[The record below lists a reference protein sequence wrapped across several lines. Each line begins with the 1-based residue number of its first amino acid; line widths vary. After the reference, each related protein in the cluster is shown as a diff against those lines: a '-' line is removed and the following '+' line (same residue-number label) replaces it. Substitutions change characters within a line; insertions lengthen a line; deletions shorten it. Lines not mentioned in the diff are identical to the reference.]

1 MIAIRHT
8 GIYVND
14 ICRLEEFYSA
24 VFEMIPICSMEPA
37 RGRLFDELLGIRDV
51 EILTTK
57 LVTPYGK
64 TNGQGD
70 MLELVKIQQ
79 GEKDVPFLPEDYPIF
94 LTGVGHIAF
103 GVDNIYETVRDIK
116 KRNGRQ
122 KTKVVSMQN
131 KNLCCFCRDPEGNW
145 IELIQR
151 YEEEDVDK
159 LEGKTALI
167 TGGTSGIGGD
177 NLIHHE
183 ERKNVE
189 KSLPK

>member
-14 ICRLEEFYSA
+14 ICRLEKFYSA

-37 RGRLFDELLGIRDV
+37 RGRLFDELLGICDV

-64 TNGQGD
+64 KNGQGD

-79 GEKDVPFLPEDYPIF
+79 GERGEPFFPEDYPIF

-103 GVDNIYETVRDIK
+103 GVDNIYETVRNIK

-122 KTKVVSMQN
+122 KTEVVSMQN

-145 IELIQR
+145 IELIQK
-151 YEEEDVDK
+151 YKEEDVDR

-167 TGGTSGIGGD
+167 TGGTSGIGG
-177 NLIHHE
+177 
-183 ERKNVE
+183 V
-189 KSLPK
+189 LP